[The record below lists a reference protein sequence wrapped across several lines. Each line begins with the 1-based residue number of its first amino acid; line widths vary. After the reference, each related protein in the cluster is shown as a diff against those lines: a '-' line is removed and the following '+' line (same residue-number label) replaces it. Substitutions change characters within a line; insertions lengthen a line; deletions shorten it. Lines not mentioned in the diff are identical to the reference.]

1 MLTAFGG
8 IFIFAN
14 KLLTELFKNL
24 IFTFGNDEI
33 MKLGDSG
40 GKDIHD
46 TSNDK

>member
-14 KLLTELFKNL
+14 KLLTKFFEPS
-24 IFTFGNDEI
+24 IFMFGNDEI
-33 MKLGDSG
+33 MKLGDGG

-46 TSNDK
+46 TSNEK